1 MPRPTRWRP
10 SSACEPGGREMS
22 RGKPVALVPGASSGC
37 GAAFARALAA
47 RGDDL
52 VVVARDETRLEEL
65 AETLEKEHGSAVEV
79 LAADLSSKKGMAVV
93 EARLESAEPPIDLLV
108 NNAGM
113 GTYGKFAELPGEA
126 EAPEVRLNVLAV
138 MQLSHAALAG
148 MVERGRGGGHQP
160 SSPAPFPP
168 APPQPAHRWTQ
179 TGRTRPHPV
188 PPQ

>member
-10 SSACEPGGREMS
+10 SSACEPGGRAMTTT
-22 RGKPVALVPGASSGC
+22 KPVALVTGASSGI

-65 AETLEKEHGSAVEV
+65 AETLEKEHGTAVEV
-79 LAADLSSKKGMAVV
+79 LATDLTAKKGMAVV

-113 GTYGKFAELPGEA
+113 GTYGKFAELPREIGRA
-126 EAPEVRLNVLAV
+126 SCR
-138 MQLSHAALAG
+138 
-148 MVERGRGGGHQP
+148 ERG
-160 SSPAPFPP
+160 
-168 APPQPAHRWTQ
+168 
-179 TGRTRPHPV
+179 
-188 PPQ
+188 

>member
-1 MPRPTRWRP
+1 MPRPTRSRP

-22 RGKPVALVPGASSGC
+22 MGKPVALVTGASSGI

-47 RGDDL
+47 RGDDRG
-52 VVVARDETRLEEL
+52 VVARDETRLEEL

-113 GTYGKFAELPGEA
+113 GTYGKFAELPREA
-126 EAPEVRLNVLAV
+126 EAREVRLNVLAGN
-138 MQLSHAALAG
+138 QPPPPALPG
-148 MVERGRGGGHQP
+148 EGGRGAG
-160 SSPAPFPP
+160 
-168 APPQPAHRWTQ
+168 
-179 TGRTRPHPV
+179 
-188 PPQ
+188 